1 MWSRVRSSASL
12 RRQASSLTRVVVLD
26 VYKRQ
31 LEAWNL
37 LSEDAALFQGLD
49 GFVLQI
55 CAWASEHGLLTS
67 QIALLAAGQAVRP
80 VSYTHLGD
88 LFLWNTKIFL
98 DLFQVTA
105 MKMFFSFYFL
115 FHACTH
121 NLISFAL
128 VSAMVAKD
136 KPWVL

>member
-1 MWSRVRSSASL
+1 MLPQLGIFRVRVRSQHIKMCGQSFFHL
-12 RRQASSLTRVVVLD
+12 RRDAKWID
-26 VYKRQ
+26 VGT
-31 LEAWNL
+31 E
-37 LSEDAALFQGLD
+37 S
-49 GFVLQI
+49 
-55 CAWASEHGLLTS
+55 
-67 QIALLAAGQAVRP
+67 
-80 VSYTHLGD
+80 GD
-88 LFLWNTKIFL
+88 LFLWNAKIFL

>member
-1 MWSRVRSSASL
+1 MDTDEQRDQFRTSISYQYLFWFTSGVRGDMLPQLGIFRVRVRSQHIKMCGQSFFHL
-12 RRQASSLTRVVVLD
+12 RRDAQRID
-26 VYKRQ
+26 VGT
-31 LEAWNL
+31 E
-37 LSEDAALFQGLD
+37 S
-49 GFVLQI
+49 
-55 CAWASEHGLLTS
+55 
-67 QIALLAAGQAVRP
+67 
-80 VSYTHLGD
+80 GD
-88 LFLWNTKIFL
+88 LFLWNAKIFL

-121 NLISFAL
+121 SLISFAL